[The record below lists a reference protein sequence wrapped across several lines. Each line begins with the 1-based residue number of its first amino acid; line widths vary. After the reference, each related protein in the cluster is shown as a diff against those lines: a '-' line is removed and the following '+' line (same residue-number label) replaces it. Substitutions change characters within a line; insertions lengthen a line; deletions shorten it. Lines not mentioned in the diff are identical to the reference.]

1 MTQAEILD
9 EFKQLSIKQQLEVIE
24 AAIHIFQ
31 ENFDAIAP
39 LNVLTD
45 QKADLSAAAGALLAD
60 YVEDKSLTDFTAL
73 DGEDFYVKDF

>member
-1 MTQAEILD
+1 MTQAEILN

-39 LNVLTD
+39 LNLLTA
-45 QKADLSAAAGALLAD
+45 QKADLSTAAGALLVD
-60 YVEDKSLTDFTAL
+60 YVEDKSLTDFTVL
-73 DGEDFYVKDF
+73 DGEDFYVKG